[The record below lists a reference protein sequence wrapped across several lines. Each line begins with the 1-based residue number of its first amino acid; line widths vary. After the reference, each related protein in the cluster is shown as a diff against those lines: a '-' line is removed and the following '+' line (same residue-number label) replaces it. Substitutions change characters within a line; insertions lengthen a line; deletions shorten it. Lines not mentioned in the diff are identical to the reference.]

1 MALRRPLQFA
11 AQQTRA
17 LSTSTPLFARS
28 TRNRLA
34 HDHAKIP
41 EYPYGQ
47 AYWYKQS
54 NFGLYGGARIQF
66 GNKVSEEYEQKTRRK
81 WRPNLERLRLR
92 SDSLGRLIKVKVSRR
107 VLRTIRKVGGL
118 DEYLLG
124 EKTERIKDLGM
135 GGWALR
141 WRIMQTDAVKKRFE
155 KQRKLMGMPQTTLYE
170 ELKNAKGKKVSPAE
184 MKKEIE
190 MFDKELDVNDG
201 EVELVDEGE
210 LKVQKTEIMKPKAA

>member
-1 MALRRPLQFA
+1 MALRRSLQCA
-11 AQQTRA
+11 AQQARTF
-17 LSTSTPLFARS
+17 STTTPFLARS

-34 HDHAKIP
+34 HDHAQIP
-41 EYPYGQ
+41 AYPYGQ

-81 WRPNLERLRLR
+81 WRPNLEKLRLR

-124 EKTERIKDLGM
+124 EKAERIKELGM

-155 KQRKLMGMPQTTLYE
+155 KQRKLLGLPPTTMYD
-170 ELKNAKGKKVSPAE
+170 ELKDMQGKRVSPVE
-184 MKKEIE
+184 MKKQIQ
-190 MFDKELDVNDG
+190 MFDEELDLKDG
-201 EVELVDEGE
+201 QVELAEE
-210 LKVQKTEIMKPKAA
+210 EEIKVQKTEVMEADKA

>member
-1 MALRRPLQFA
+1 MALHRSLQCV
-11 AQQTRA
+11 AQQARTF
-17 LSTSTPLFARS
+17 STSTPFLARS

-34 HDHAKIP
+34 HDHAQVP
-41 EYPYGQ
+41 AYPYGQ

-54 NFGLYGGARIQF
+54 NFGLYGGTRIQF

-92 SDSLGRLIKVKVSRR
+92 SQSLARLIRVKVSHR

-124 EKTERIKDLGM
+124 EKAERIKQLGM

-141 WRIMQTDAVKKRFE
+141 WRIMQTDVVKKRFE
-155 KQRKLMGMPQTTLYE
+155 KERKLLGLPTTTMYE
-170 ELKNAKGKKVSPAE
+170 ELKNMQGQKVTPTE
-184 MKKEIE
+184 MKKQIQE
-190 MFDKELDVNDG
+190 FDKELDLKDG
-201 EVELVDEGE
+201 EVELADEE
-210 LKVQKTEIMKPKAA
+210 EIKVQKTEIMKSKKA